1 MNSTPSNSAS
11 VNEIPDLG
19 PLTLSQKGDY
29 WRFTLTAPHE
39 MTLELPP
46 DYDRH
51 LTAKLKPLFG
61 PGSKPVVQ
69 MDLQNLPA
77 ISSRHLGLML
87 ALQKALAGHY
97 QRLPLTGISSG
108 VRRLLNLTRTVRF
121 FDIS

>member
-1 MNSTPSNSAS
+1 MNSTSSNSAS

-19 PLTLSQKGDY
+19 PLTLSQKGDR
-29 WRFTLTAPHE
+29 WRFTLTTPHE
-39 MTLELPP
+39 MTLELPA

-61 PGSKPVVQ
+61 PGRKPAIE
-69 MDLQNLPA
+69 MDLQGLPA

-87 ALQKALAGHY
+87 ALQKALADHC
-97 QRLPLTGISSG
+97 QRLPLTGISDG
-108 VRRLLNLTRTVRF
+108 VRRLLNLTRTVQF